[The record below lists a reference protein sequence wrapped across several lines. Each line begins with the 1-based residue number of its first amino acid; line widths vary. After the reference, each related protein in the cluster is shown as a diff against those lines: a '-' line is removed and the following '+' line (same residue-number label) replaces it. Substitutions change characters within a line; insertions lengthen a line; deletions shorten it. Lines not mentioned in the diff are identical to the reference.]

1 VRSDWRRRILQLPP
15 FGDLSQGAVRA
26 AYWRLLAAKAAT
38 GQTLDRE
45 RLRVAK
51 QQLLFEAGLR
61 VPVRGR

>member
-1 VRSDWRRRILQLPP
+1 
-15 FGDLSQGAVRA
+15 
-26 AYWRLLAAKAAT
+26 LLAAKAAT